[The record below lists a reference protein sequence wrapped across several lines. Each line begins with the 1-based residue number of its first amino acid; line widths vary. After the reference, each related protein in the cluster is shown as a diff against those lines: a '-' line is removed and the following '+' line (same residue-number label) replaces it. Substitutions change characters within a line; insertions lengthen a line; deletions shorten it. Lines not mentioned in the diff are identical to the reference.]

1 MTCRTPSGSQYL
13 AKCQPTKALSLSLQD
28 TTHTHSDTHVYL
40 AQCSAL
46 SRSDFETIQKGS
58 HCKMWCLKQLEL
70 QLLLRGTEIMIAVV
84 LQHRAN
90 KIHFIYTW
98 QPSNLKWNGIFLMKF
113 IAMVHLLFNTFS
125 VPSALPCVMTAEP
138 LECLKFPTL
147 QTALSSPLLGFF
159 INFINCAG
167 EKNASLSFCLSTAI
181 VTAYET
187 NTQHDP
193 NNNNAMLGVHA
204 SASAIIQYGKIARK
218 QVLVQAD
225 KLTSIKMNKCNL

>member
-125 VPSALPCVMTAEP
+125 VPSALPCVMTV
-138 LECLKFPTL
+138 LEVPHPSDCPKLPSFRFLYQLYQLCRGKKCFFVF
-147 QTALSSPLLGFF
+147 LSVHSHCDSIWDKHTTRSQQQQRHVGSS
-159 INFINCAG
+159 C
-167 EKNASLSFCLSTAI
+167 LSFCYYSVRQDSSQTG
-181 VTAYET
+181 TGSSRQTDFY
-187 NTQHDP
+187 
-193 NNNNAMLGVHA
+193 
-204 SASAIIQYGKIARK
+204 
-218 QVLVQAD
+218 
-225 KLTSIKMNKCNL
+225 